1 MFDLSQFLLR
11 MHFPSIFDSS
21 QNQMEDFFT
30 SLGKWVNYYAHII

>member
-21 QNQMEDFFT
+21 QNQAEE
-30 SLGKWVNYYAHII
+30 GKWVNYYAHII